1 MWSGAN
7 LRALECASGDNVGRE
22 LEGGGTKR
30 CQYSRGHCATLDNCV
45 CLRRLG
51 GAGEMDTKGKSNLYA
66 STSAGLLKM
75 GIEVVWPWRSR
86 AQQATKSSSA
96 CPREPM
102 VEEGVHG

>member
-1 MWSGAN
+1 
-7 LRALECASGDNVGRE
+7 
-22 LEGGGTKR
+22 
-30 CQYSRGHCATLDNCV
+30 
-45 CLRRLG
+45 
-51 GAGEMDTKGKSNLYA
+51 MDTKGKSNLYA